1 MLLQAEQKKIL
12 NILKDLPPDKLDEVV
27 DFAEYLKARGN
38 VQQKTKKK
46 TQVLTLPTF
55 HLGRIEKD
63 AFDRSALYGEHL
75 DRKFA

>member
-27 DFAEYLKARGN
+27 DFAEYLKARGK

-46 TQVLTLPTF
+46 TQTLTLPTF
-55 HLGRIEKD
+55 HLGHIEKD
-63 AFDRSALYGEHL
+63 AFDRSAL
-75 DRKFA
+75 